1 MKIRQL
7 THVKRRK
14 NELGNYIYSAR
25 IMAGQFPTPETTR
38 RMGTSFKCNDFWDCL
53 GGQVLLMI
61 GGW

>member
-7 THVKRRK
+7 THVKRKK
-14 NELGNYIYSAR
+14 NEFGNYSAR

-38 RMGTSFKCNDFWDCL
+38 GMGTSFKCSDFWDCL
-53 GGQVLLMI
+53 GEQVLLMI

>member
-7 THVKRRK
+7 THVKRKK

-25 IMAGQFPTPETTR
+25 IMAETTR